1 MLPRS
6 MTRRQ
11 MLRAGGGVAL
21 GVGGAAILAA
31 CGETQVVTQE
41 KIVTQQVEKIV
52 QVEKEV
58 PVEKVVQKIVTREVA
73 VEKVVTQEVE
83 RIVTVVIEQP
93 IGKPRVRL
101 RGTGPLGTPETG
113 IFDKLLS
120 ETQIEL
126 DHVEQPYAATYQSLL
141 INLSQGG
148 SAYDIASMDDPWMP
162 QFTEFLADITPL
174 YQGFGWVW
182 PDPDMIPAIVDLGD
196 WPPGKYGPRAVPNI
210 GNIQSFA
217 YRTDVM
223 EDLGVEPP
231 KTWDEVAEYSTKIT
245 GDMAPDLYGY
255 TIRGQPGNP
264 AMTSFLPIMRGF
276 GRDVIDGDLNPQVN
290 TEEGL
295 AALDMVVTLKNLAPP
310 GVENIGH
317 HELGKLIYTGL
328 AAMSGDVWPD
338 QLLKMYTPDLSKV
351 VGKIDVL
358 PEPAQPGADHANMTG
373 VWLFGVPQGSENHEA
388 AAEAIHWLTQA
399 ENQKENMYANNWPP
413 VRFSLMDDPGLLADF
428 PFLAGIKNAASVA
441 VPRPRT
447 EHYSIVEE
455 IVGRHVSAVIAEQES
470 VGDAARLADEEV
482 RVALE
487 EKGAYS

>member
-1 MLPRS
+1 M
-6 MTRRQ
+6 
-11 MLRAGGGVAL
+11 
-21 GVGGAAILAA
+21 
-31 CGETQVVTQE
+31 
-41 KIVTQQVEKIV
+41 
-52 QVEKEV
+52 
-58 PVEKVVQKIVTREVA
+58 
-73 VEKVVTQEVE
+73 
-83 RIVTVVIEQP
+83 
-93 IGKPRVRL
+93 
-101 RGTGPLGTPETG
+101 
-113 IFDKLLS
+113 
-120 ETQIEL
+120 
-126 DHVEQPYAATYQSLL
+126 
-141 INLSQGG
+141 
-148 SAYDIASMDDPWMP
+148 
-162 QFTEFLADITPL
+162 
-174 YQGFGWVW
+174 
-182 PDPDMIPAIVDLGD
+182 
-196 WPPGKYGPRAVPNI
+196 
-210 GNIQSFA
+210 
-217 YRTDVM
+217 
-223 EDLGVEPP
+223 
-231 KTWDEVAEYSTKIT
+231 
-245 GDMAPDLYGY
+245 
-255 TIRGQPGNP
+255 
-264 AMTSFLPIMRGF
+264 
-276 GRDVIDGDLNPQVN
+276 N

-317 HELGKLIYTGL
+317 PELGKLLYTGL

-373 VWLFGVPQGSENHEA
+373 VWLFGVPQGSEKQEA

-413 VRFSLMDDPGLLADF
+413 VRFSLMDDPGLLKDF